1 MVRLQ
6 HLYLT
11 QPNPNALSRF
21 FEPRIHVPFEYSR
34 PPASPADVERELAAY
49 STVAWFLRFRVVY
62 GWLHGGLYG
71 GLCDGAFD
79 NLPVFADSRIVEFLT
94 VEA

>member
-1 MVRLQ
+1 MSRL
-6 HLYLT
+6 L
-11 QPNPNALSRF
+11 QPRLH
-21 FEPRIHVPFEYSR
+21 IPFKHSC
-34 PPASPADVERELAAY
+34 PPTSPADVECELAAY
-49 STVAWFLRFRVVY
+49 STVAWFLRFSVVY
-62 GWLHGGLYG
+62 DGLHDRLYG